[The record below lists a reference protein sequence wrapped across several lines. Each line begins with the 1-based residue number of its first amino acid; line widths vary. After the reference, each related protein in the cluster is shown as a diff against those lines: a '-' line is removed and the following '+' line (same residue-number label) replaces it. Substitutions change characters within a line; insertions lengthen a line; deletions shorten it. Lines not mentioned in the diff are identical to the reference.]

1 MRELI
6 TESGINYCLSG
17 FHGRVVGLQVVS
29 ETSHH
34 SGHSNGRR
42 YSSSATHTT
51 KSFFLLNDAG
61 QEKAFSFSDRK
72 LPAMRDG
79 HIVQVMW
86 LSRENA
92 KTGKYFL
99 VRNVTLN
106 EEFLDVE
113 NIKQVY
119 LDKKTALSIFLI
131 SIGVVIL
138 IGFAIV
144 EFAKAILS
152 AEGEGT
158 FHTILGILLLVVVC
172 VVLGWGNIRNRKRY
186 SRMTSEVYKR
196 AI

>member
-1 MRELI
+1 MVI
-6 TESGINYCLSG
+6 
-17 FHGRVVGLQVVS
+17 S
-29 ETSHH
+29 ETSHR
-34 SGHSNGRR
+34 SGYSNGGG
-42 YSSSATHTT
+42 YSSSETHTT
-51 KSFFLLNDAG
+51 KSFFLLNDKG

-119 LDKKTALSIFLI
+119 LDKKTVQSVYLI
-131 SIGVVIL
+131 AAGVLIL
-138 IGFAIV
+138 IVFAIV
-144 EFAKAILS
+144 AFAKAILS

-158 FHTILGILLLVVVC
+158 FYTILGILLFIVVC
-172 VVLGWGNIRNRKRY
+172 VVLGWSNIRNRNRY